1 MRLATIKL
9 NGQEIAGID
18 IARGVMPIYAINAY
32 KGTA

>member
-9 NGQEIAGID
+9 RGQEIAGID
-18 IARGVMPIYAINAY
+18 ISKGVMPISAINAY